1 MQFASLHYWYFLLI
15 TITLLW
21 SGVRVQTRWYRN
33 CLLLLASY
41 FFYGYVSTDALILLI
56 FSTTVNHICSEGL
69 LSANSNKRSAWL
81 WAGIGFNIG
90 LLGVFKYL
98 DFFRTSVESLTLTLG
113 LSIHWPIID
122 LLLPVGISFYSFQA
136 IAYLVDLSRG
146 HGIRAKT
153 LIDFAL
159 FQSFFPQL
167 LIGPICRSVD
177 LLPQIHAAPL
187 QMFPHLNRAG
197 WLIVSGLF
205 KKIVVATLLFE
216 NGSLDVFSSPENY
229 SAFGLWG
236 GMFGYSIQLYCDF
249 SGYTDLARG
258 SALLLGFDI
267 PDNFRQPYAA
277 TNLGDFWQRWHIT
290 FSQWLRDYI
299 YIPLG
304 GSKRSPNRVS
314 FNLFITFLVCGLW
327 HGASWGFI
335 IWGGLHGIGLAIH
348 KRNRD
353 RKRRLGLDPK
363 VLPTGWYFWTAWAWT
378 FSFIAISRIF
388 FVCPNLDVVV
398 VFLERMVDPSAT
410 GLGSKVT
417 LIYAIGLGWVMNFYG
432 AEFFQALCQTTS
444 KRSSLFQSFLLITCL
459 FGLLILRPGG
469 VAPYL
474 YFQF

>member
-1 MQFASLHYWYFLLI
+1 MQFASLIYWYFFLLVV
-15 TITLLW
+15 TLTWAGSRLQ
-21 SGVRVQTRWYRN
+21 SRWYRN
-33 CLLLLASY
+33 CLLLFASY
-41 FFYGYVSTDALILLI
+41 IFYGFVSTDALILLI
-56 FSTTVNHICSEGL
+56 FSTTVNHVLSEGMI
-69 LSANSNKRSAWL
+69 SAIPRHRRHWM
-81 WAGIGFNIG
+81 WAGVGFNLG

-98 DFFRTSVESLTLTLG
+98 DFFRSSIQGLTDIFGLG
-113 LSIHWPIID
+113 IHWPIID
-122 LLLPVGISFYSFQA
+122 LLLPVGISFYCFQG
-136 IAYLVDLSRG
+136 ISYIVDLYKG

-159 FQSFFPQL
+159 FQAFFPQL

-187 QMFPHLNRAG
+187 KRFPDFNRAG
-197 WLIVSGLF
+197 WLILSGLF
-205 KKIVVATLLFE
+205 KKIIVATLLFE
-216 NGSLDVFSSPENY
+216 NGSLDIFASPENY
-229 SAFGLWG
+229 SALGLLG

-267 PDNFRQPYAA
+267 PENFKQPYSAS
-277 TNLGDFWQRWHIT
+277 NLGDFWQRWHIT

-314 FNLFITFLVCGLW
+314 LNLFITFLICGLW
-327 HGASWGFI
+327 HGASWGFV
-335 IWGGLHGIGLAIH
+335 IWGGLHGIGLALH

-353 RKRRLGLDPK
+353 RQRRLGLNPK
-363 VLPTGWYFWTAWAWT
+363 IEPVGWRFWTGWAWT
-378 FSFIAISRIF
+378 FTFVALSRIF
-388 FVCPNLDVVV
+388 FVAPNLEVAV
-398 VFLERMVDPSAT
+398 VFLERMCDFSAP

-417 LIYAIGLGWVMNFYG
+417 LVYAIGLGWIMNFYG
-432 AEFFQALCQTTS
+432 ASFFQALCSVTS
-444 KRSSLFQSFLLITCL
+444 KRSPLFQSFLLIASFFSL
-459 FGLLILRPGG
+459 MLLRPGG

>member
-1 MQFASLHYWYFLLI
+1 MQFASLYYWYFLLI

-21 SGVRVQTRWYRN
+21 LGVRVQKRWYRN
-33 CLLLLASY
+33 CLLLFASY
-41 FFYGYVSTDALILLI
+41 IFYGFVSTDALILLI
-56 FSTTVNHICSEGL
+56 FSTTINHICSEGL
-69 LSANSNKRSAWL
+69 LSAHSDKRSAWL
-81 WAGIGFNIG
+81 WGGVGFNIG

-98 DFFRTSVESLTLTLG
+98 DFFRTSIESLTTTLG
-113 LSIHWPIID
+113 LGIHWPIID

-136 IAYLVDLSRG
+136 ISYLVDLYRG
-146 HGIRAKT
+146 HGIRAKS

-159 FQSFFPQL
+159 FQAFFPQL

-177 LLPQIHAAPL
+177 LLPQIHAPPL

-304 GSKRSPNRVS
+304 GSRKSPNRVS
-314 FNLFITFLVCGLW
+314 LNLFITFLICGLW

-335 IWGGLHGIGLAIH
+335 IWGGLHGIGLAVH

-353 RKRRLGLDPK
+353 RKRKLGVDPK
-363 VLPTGWYFWTAWAWT
+363 RPPEGWHFWTAWAWT

-388 FVCPNLDVVV
+388 FVCPNLDVVA
-398 VFLERMVDPSAT
+398 VFLERMLDPSAT

-444 KRSSLFQSFLLITCL
+444 KRSPSVQSFLLIACL
-459 FGLLILRPGG
+459 FALLILRPGG